1 MSVSYIADRYGWDV
15 FPLTE
20 NSDIGK
26 KPTERRQQQIFDRKG
41 LSEMIKYAVKVTDE
55 KRTWYRKDNG
65 KISTVTEKTNEI
77 PTDEEAS
84 FAFDEIRRFGLL
96 DSARVMVGFD
106 TGSR

>member
-1 MSVSYIADRYGWDV
+1 MDGMSSRLLKIVTS
-15 FPLTE
+15 
-20 NSDIGK
+20 GK

-41 LSEMIKYAVKVTDE
+41 LSGEMIKYAVKVTDE

-106 TGSR
+106 TGRRN

>member
-1 MSVSYIADRYGWDV
+1 
-15 FPLTE
+15 
-20 NSDIGK
+20 
-26 KPTERRQQQIFDRKG
+26 
-41 LSEMIKYAVKVTDE
+41 MIKYAVKVTDE

-106 TGSR
+106 TGRRKMQ